1 MHRIPYGKEGPDTYK
16 NGEANVTRPVVFVQH
31 GLLCSSADFVLSD
44 PPKALGVYICRD
56 FSYHSRHIKPTC
68 TSLSYIFSFSNVAF
82 ILSDA
87 GYDVWLGNYRGNTY
101 SRAHEHLDPEELD
114 FWQFR

>member
-1 MHRIPYGKEGPDTYK
+1 MNKFSWRCKFREYLY
-16 NGEANVTRPVVFVQH
+16 
-31 GLLCSSADFVLSD
+31 LLLMF
-44 PPKALGVYICRD
+44 
-56 FSYHSRHIKPTC
+56 
-68 TSLSYIFSFSNVAF
+68 NVAF

-101 SRAHEHLDPEELD
+101 SRAHEHLDPEEID